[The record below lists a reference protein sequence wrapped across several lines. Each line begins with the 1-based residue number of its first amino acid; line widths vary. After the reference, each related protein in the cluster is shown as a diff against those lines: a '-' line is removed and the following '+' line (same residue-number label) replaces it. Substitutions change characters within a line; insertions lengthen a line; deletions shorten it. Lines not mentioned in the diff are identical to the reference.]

1 MEEEKSAGQSSGTGM
16 GVGALVTAII
26 AFLLAVIP
34 CVGLVAVIPAVI
46 AIVLAII
53 GLSRPQVNQG
63 MLVGGL
69 VVGIIA
75 LMISASQIFVLGKIA
90 EKSGSWATN
99 IEKVIRNVAD
109 DIEDEFGDQEVTI
122 KINKDDETVE
132 IKSSGK
138 RGDLEERL
146 EELEGAVDTLK
157 SRSDTTKG
165 EW

>member
-1 MEEEKSAGQSSGTGM
+1 MEEEKSANQSSGM
-16 GVGALVTAII
+16 AVGALVTAII

-34 CVGLVAVIPAVI
+34 CIGLVAVIPAVI

-90 EKSGSWATN
+90 DKSGSWATN

-109 DIEDEFGDQEVTI
+109 DLEDEFGDQEVTI

-132 IKSSGK
+132 IKTSGK

-146 EELEGAVDTLK
+146 EEREGSVDTLK

-165 EW
+165 VW

>member
-1 MEEEKSAGQSSGTGM
+1 MEEGKSANQSSGM

-34 CVGLVAVIPAVI
+34 CIGLVAIIPAVI
-46 AIVLAII
+46 AIILAII

-75 LMISASQIFVLGKIA
+75 LMISTSQIFVLGKIA
-90 EKSGSWATN
+90 DKSGSWATN

-109 DIEDEFGDQEVTI
+109 DLEEEFGDHEVTI

-132 IKSSGK
+132 IKASGK
-138 RGDLEERL
+138 RGDLEKRL
-146 EELEGAVDTLK
+146 EELEGSVDTMK

-165 EW
+165 ER